1 MPSLSFTEAIRILE
15 LRKPLSKEQ
24 VRKAY
29 RNKAN
34 RYHPDKFR
42 DEADKAFANEKFIQ
56 VKEAYELLI
65 RIDDH
70 ELNDPNYLRSQ
81 KRKEREDALRR
92 QNTFP
97 KWPLIDEVENV
108 AQLILGL
115 NLAKNLSIPNY
126 INFPGAALA
135 QLFSK
140 LMAIVKERPKN
151 ATLYVIDKLI
161 RLFVFVVLFTAY
173 LLLISIFMI
182 LCVVLVLLPFSIF
195 YGLYY
200 PYQKYCRQIL
210 SKKTGANKANEAV
223 FMNFWKPSL
232 SYLRARLF
240 LWMFASA
247 PVILLLF
254 VDISWWS
261 LVAAFVYLFLWSFI
275 FLSVLQEWKTFKK
288 INAFRKYS

>member
-1 MPSLSFTEAIRILE
+1 MPSLSITEAIRILE

-29 RNKAN
+29 RSQAI
-34 RYHPDKFR
+34 RFHPDKYP
-42 DEADKAFANEKFIQ
+42 DETEKAFANEKFIQ

-65 RIDDH
+65 KIEEN
-70 ELNDPNYLRSQ
+70 ELNDPNYFKAQ
-81 KRKEREDALRR
+81 KRKDREDALRR
-92 QNTFP
+92 QNTLP

-115 NLAKNLSIPNY
+115 NFAKKLSIPDFF
-126 INFPGAALA
+126 NFPGAALS

-173 LLLISIFMI
+173 LLLISIFII
-182 LCVVLVLLPFSIF
+182 LCIAMVLLPFSIF

-210 SKKTGANKANEAV
+210 MKKTGANKANEFV

-240 LWMFASA
+240 LWMCASA
-247 PVILLLF
+247 PVFLLLF
-254 VDISWWS
+254 ASISWWS
-261 LVAAFVYLFLWSFI
+261 LAAAFVYTILWSFI
-275 FLSVLQEWKTFKK
+275 ILSVIQEWKTFKK
-288 INAFRKYS
+288 INAYRKYS